1 MLQGRLR
8 DGVHDL
14 LGGGARLRTLG
25 CVNPAYAAW
34 RSEAALALARL
45 GERDQAL
52 TLAHE
57 EVELARV
64 WGAPRTL
71 GRALCSAGLVE
82 AGGTGLK
89 RLPAAAA
96 GQTNRDIAQA
106 LFVAPKTV
114 QVHLSHA
121 YQKLGVSSRSQLEGA
136 LGSAATGEE

>member
-14 LGGGARLRTLG
+14 LGGGARLRTLV

-45 GERDQAL
+45 GERDRAL
-52 TLAHE
+52 ALAHE

-71 GRALCSAGLVE
+71 GRALCSAGLAESGESGLERLHE
-82 AGGTGLK
+82 AVAVLSGSPALLERARALTELGAAL
-89 RLPAAAA
+89 RRANRRAAA
-96 GQTNRDIAQA
+96 R
-106 LFVAPKTV
+106 
-114 QVHLSHA
+114 
-121 YQKLGVSSRSQLEGA
+121 E
-136 LGSAATGEE
+136 